1 MTPCGVLNVE
11 VAAEKSTEPAPLA
24 VKPVPITGVVSV
36 LFVSTSVDVFDTR
49 VSVATFGRVSVTACV
64 VCVFVSVT
72 VWLVPPVATS
82 SLNCPVV
89 QSLSTVKKLLV
100 VPASAP
106 VARASVPP
114 PVGSTHVE
122 ADGTVDAAGGV
133 PVFCESSN
141 GGWYEL
147 GAALQGVIEFHV
159 IARDRYGYAVDL
171 AGLDRLR
178 NKLDLGAPLFDD
190 DLIAAKRAI
199 VSCKQ
204 QAGRLRVSQAV
215 DIVDTVRIS
224 MALENLQGA
233 SHAAHA

>member
-1 MTPCGVLNVE
+1 MR
-11 VAAEKSTEPAPLA
+11 KSKYNRVPRRDPLL
-24 VKPVPITGVVSV
+24 ITQP
-36 LFVSTSVDVFDTR
+36 
-49 VSVATFGRVSVTACV
+49 
-64 VCVFVSVT
+64 
-72 VWLVPPVATS
+72 W
-82 SLNCPVV
+82 
-89 QSLSTVKKLLV
+89 KLLSV
-100 VPASAP
+100 FAP
-106 VARASVPP
+106 VEEVIARI
-114 PVGSTHVE
+114 E
-122 ADGTVDAAGGV
+122 ADGTIDAAGGV

-147 GAALQGVIEFHV
+147 TAALQGVIDFHV

-171 AGLDRLR
+171 TGLDRLR
-178 NKLDLGAPLFDD
+178 NKLDLGAPLFED

-224 MALENLQGA
+224 MALENLPGA